1 MDYTDVLIQRIRTL
15 CDKRGLSINRLSV
28 MCGLNQSTL
37 NNIMRGKTKDP
48 QIRTLHRIALGF
60 CMTLS
65 EFLDFQELNEFS
77 FESPSDDEVE

>member
-1 MDYTDVLIQRIRTL
+1 MDYTDVLIQRIRML
-15 CDKRGLSINRLSV
+15 CEKRKISINKLAA
-28 MCGLNQSTL
+28 MGGLNQSTL

-65 EFLDFQELNEFS
+65 EFLDFPELNEFS
-77 FESPSDDEVE
+77 FESSNDDEV

>member
-1 MDYTDVLIQRIRTL
+1 MDYTDVLIKRIHML
-15 CDKRGLSINRLSV
+15 CDKRKISINKLAA

-65 EFLDFQELNEFS
+65 EFLDFPELNEYS
-77 FESPSDDEVE
+77 FDSANDDDL